1 MSCTRVE
8 LHRLNRLYHA
18 SSRVSQAMVLPPSE
32 EKTAPQI
39 CQRLVSDGGFVLAWI
54 GRQEPQTGA
63 IVPLCWSGLTAF
75 DVEQIK
81 LLAHAGADNR
91 RMAQAALTGA
101 KTVVCNDFPAHSLA
115 LPCGPLAKNAGIAA
129 AAAFPI
135 QCGDGVAGVLCLYSS
150 ELHFFGGREISLLE
164 EVAENISSGLRHLE
178 QEARQKAQL
187 DSERSAK
194 DFTAVKQAEDKLAE
208 MHAQLVEA
216 SRVAGMAEVATSIL
230 HNVGNVLNS
239 VNVSCSVVSDKI
251 RDSRIGNVTK
261 LAALLNDHAADLPAF
276 LSSPKGRQLPAY
288 LSELATHLAAER
300 DQILLELQSLA
311 SNIDHIKEIVAS
323 QQSYAR
329 TAGLVESVLLPD
341 LVEDA
346 LAMHKGAL
354 GRHSVK
360 VFREYNDTP
369 PLLVDKHKVLQIL
382 INLLHNSKYAV
393 DEGAPP
399 EKRVTV
405 RIEKNGGNTVRV
417 SVIDNGVGIPKE
429 HLSRIFEH
437 GFTTR
442 KGGHGF
448 GLHSG
453 ALTARE
459 LGGTLTAYSDGL
471 GRGAK
476 FVLELPVE
484 PRKTTL

>member
-1 MSCTRVE
+1 
-8 LHRLNRLYHA
+8 
-18 SSRVSQAMVLPPSE
+18 
-32 EKTAPQI
+32 
-39 CQRLVSDGGFVLAWI
+39 
-54 GRQEPQTGA
+54 
-63 IVPLCWSGLTAF
+63 
-75 DVEQIK
+75 
-81 LLAHAGADNR
+81 
-91 RMAQAALTGA
+91 
-101 KTVVCNDFPAHSLA
+101 
-115 LPCGPLAKNAGIAA
+115 
-129 AAAFPI
+129 
-135 QCGDGVAGVLCLYSS
+135 
-150 ELHFFGGREISLLE
+150 
-164 EVAENISSGLRHLE
+164 
-178 QEARQKAQL
+178 
-187 DSERSAK
+187 
-194 DFTAVKQAEDKLAE
+194 
-208 MHAQLVEA
+208 
-216 SRVAGMAEVATSIL
+216 MAEVATSIL